1 VILANSCDFSK
12 NLKNVARDYLFAG
25 QNKVTNRFIHIQE
38 VGRLL
43 A

>member
-1 VILANSCDFSK
+1 MIMANSSDFSK
-12 NLKNVARDYLFAG
+12 NLKNVARDYFFTG
-25 QNKVTNRFIHIQE
+25 QNMVTNRFIHIQE

>member
-1 VILANSCDFSK
+1 MILANSCDFSK
-12 NLKNVARDYLFAG
+12 NLKNVARDYFFTG

>member
-1 VILANSCDFSK
+1 MILANLYKFIKIGK
-12 NLKNVARDYLFAG
+12 NAAWDYLFAS
-25 QNKVTNRFIHIQE
+25 QNMVTNRFIHIQE